1 MSPAIN
7 LDDFKKYLR
16 LCKIFLISVYTMSEY
31 KLQLQWNTVMA
42 NMLRANI
49 IYCEVILIPYSHDDS
64 YKSWSDLFAMY
75 YGKYKF

>member
-31 KLQLQWNTVMA
+31 K
-42 NMLRANI
+42 I
-49 IYCEVILIPYSHDDS
+49 
-64 YKSWSDLFAMY
+64 
-75 YGKYKF
+75 

>member
-49 IYCEVILIPYSHDDS
+49 IYCEVIPIPYSHDDS
-64 YKSWSDLFAMY
+64 YKSWSDLFAM
-75 YGKYKF
+75 